1 VTKDREKPNP
11 PNWAQVA
18 AALQVLA
25 SLVILMVGVSFF
37 SNGIGERSPGL
48 KAIDVLVSATP
59 LIFVLV
65 FNGLAW
71 VQWWAGRK
79 RLALTLSLL
88 PLLPVAWLIAI
99 GIAIAFEI
107 L

>member
-1 VTKDREKPNP
+1 VTIDREKPNP
-11 PNWAQVA
+11 SNWVQVA

-37 SNGIGERSPGL
+37 SKGIGESPHGL
-48 KAIDVLVSATP
+48 DALYVLVSATP

-79 RLALTLSLL
+79 QLALTLSLQ
-88 PLLPVAWLIAI
+88 PLLPVAWLI
-99 GIAIAFEI
+99 GNAIAFEI

>member
-1 VTKDREKPNP
+1 VTIDREKPNP
-11 PNWAQVA
+11 SNWAQVA

-25 SLVILMVGVSFF
+25 SLVILVTGLAVF
-37 SNGIGERSPGL
+37 SKGIGESPHGL
-48 KAIDVLVSATP
+48 DALYVLVSATP

-71 VQWWAGRK
+71 GQWWAGRK
-79 RLALTLSLL
+79 QLALTLSLL